1 MIHLSRLSKPGD
13 MSATGSS
20 FNTLAWGSR
29 CAADT
34 VLDARATVEESCH
47 RVYLRRED
55 MCPKKVI
62 DKLVL
67 DSDAY
72 RKGTKPR

>member
-1 MIHLSRLSKPGD
+1 M
-13 MSATGSS
+13 
-20 FNTLAWGSR
+20 
-29 CAADT
+29 
-34 VLDARATVEESCH
+34 EESRH

-72 RKGTKPR
+72 CKGTENPGDIIEGDCWRRGGQDTMHRGVRGSLLGDT

>member
-1 MIHLSRLSKPGD
+1 M
-13 MSATGSS
+13 
-20 FNTLAWGSR
+20 
-29 CAADT
+29 
-34 VLDARATVEESCH
+34 EESCH

-67 DSDAY
+67 DTVRALNPGDIIE
-72 RKGTKPR
+72 GDC